1 VHRADGA
8 EVSVKVTPSAHAKCE
23 RCWHYRMDVNAEG
36 LCGRCEANLHGA
48 GEKRVHA

>member
-8 EVSVKVTPSAHAKCE
+8 EVGVDVTPSARAKCE
-23 RCWHYRMDVNAEG
+23 RCWHYRADVNAEG
-36 LCGRCEANLHGA
+36 LCGRCESNLHGE